1 MAMQGVKWGQGLSDG
16 EEGNVLEMESGEM
29 VSNPG
34 FVTSEHLRMEQTS
47 QEFHEVAFVFMG
59 SVK

>member
-1 MAMQGVKWGQGLSDG
+1 MATQGVEWGQGLSDG

-34 FVTSEHLRMEQTS
+34 FVTSEHLRMEQT
-47 QEFHEVAFVFMG
+47 
-59 SVK
+59 